1 MENYKRLQRLGRGAQ
16 GSVYVAEHLLDKKK
30 YVIKMVECN
39 DASEAGKAFK
49 EVQALQV
56 LKHPYICGYKESF
69 VTWEKEEE
77 AMYVCIVMDY
87 YGLGDLARILRQ
99 HREKKEQIE
108 DMTLRK
114 WLGQMIEALHFI
126 HGNGMIHS
134 YDERSDVWSL
144 GCVVLELA
152 TCSFLSNESVTGLLF
167 QIKLAPQVVEEALDR
182 VAKVTSDQLWWA
194 PDVQDGVGCFALTL
208 KSAALSACA
217 MCECATL
224 SAGVVMGYQQ
234 LWSCGTNGN
243 HIPFRQLLNMCGYFV
258 LDQEYSA
265 ALCHF
270 IRATLRRA
278 FQQRPTV
285 KQLLELPYIQECLA
299 LSQSKLC
306 TGTAKVETTI
316 KEVNHMASADVLLY
330 MEENTEDPQSQV
342 LALKQ
347 LFDVIRDGSQTL
359 DDSGKRQ
366 VLHTM
371 VKFISNAEIQVL
383 CCHMLGTLATTAQQ
397 NDVLFTKEFIS
408 PICLSMRTHAGSKT
422 FSVQHALSLS
432 PYHSMCLG
440 SRPCFIPVVPGFQTL
455 LCPYSAWVPDPV
467 VPEFQTMLCCRFQT
481 VLCPGSRPCYVPG
494 SRPCFV
500 PVVDG
505 AGVGVANAHLPSP
518 PHLVPYHCPLL
529 REAGCLGHD
538 KQCCVSDQKYIEH
551 TAGLIGEIGG
561 IQDILATMRTFPNEE
576 DIVTSCC
583 SALWSLSVCES
594 NVAILSKE
602 KGPHDICE
610 ALKSH
615 IGCVS
620 LVESACSA
628 LWSLSMEESNLTV
641 MDDLH
646 IVELLLHVLEHFM
659 ENVDIAKV
667 SCAALASLVE
677 VHDPPAF
684 HILHTRDGKEG
695 VPILL
700 KALNTHLTH
709 GEVVENIAILFQEM
723 TRHSEIEEELASM
736 HVKEAL
742 TSCNKKLPLEL
753 QNTEAHSALSD
764 AIVALESRLK
774 PKEGGRARSA
784 RKASAAI
791 RARGVM

>member
-126 HGNGMIHS
+126 HGNGMIHRDLKPS
-134 YDERSDVWSL
+134 NIFMNKNLSISIGDFGVATHTGDLRTRTRTAVGSMSWIAPEILETAHYDERSDVWSL

-182 VAKVTSDQLWWA
+182 VAK
-194 PDVQDGVGCFALTL
+194 
-208 KSAALSACA
+208 
-217 MCECATL
+217 
-224 SAGVVMGYQQ
+224 
-234 LWSCGTNGN
+234 
-243 HIPFRQLLNMCGYFV
+243 
-258 LDQEYSA
+258 EYSA

-306 TGTAKVETTI
+306 TGTAKVGKYTHLCYPPVRNPHLGSFPQETTI

-408 PICLSMRTHAGSKT
+408 PICLSMRTHAGSKNL
-422 FSVQHALSLS
+422 QRAACSLIVTIS
-432 PYHSMCLG
+432 L
-440 SRPCFIPVVPGFQTL
+440 
-455 LCPYSAWVPDPV
+455 
-467 VPEFQTMLCCRFQT
+467 
-481 VLCPGSRPCYVPG
+481 
-494 SRPCFV
+494 
-500 PVVDG
+500 
-505 AGVGVANAHLPSP
+505 N
-518 PHLVPYHCPLL
+518 
-529 REAGCLGHD
+529 
-538 KQCCVSDQKYIEH
+538 EH

-742 TSCNKKLPLEL
+742 TSCNKKLPLEASPVLPFCLQL